1 MSNMFANLAR
11 KATTLSPLMENRAKM
26 SVQQIIEQYP
36 EGITVA
42 EFDLIT
48 TTDNGE
54 PVSYPV
60 MTFAEEPDKFAFG
73 GLVMRKI
80 VDSWVAA
87 FDGDIEACSAAL
99 KANGGVKLRFAHDT
113 TKDGK
118 RNITTIEV
126 IG

>member
-11 KATTLSPLMENRAKM
+11 KATTLSPLMNGKTKM
-26 SVQQIIEQYP
+26 SVAQIIEQYP
-36 EGITVA
+36 DGITVA
-42 EFDLIT
+42 EFDVIT
-48 TTDNGE
+48 TTENGE
-54 PVSYPV
+54 PTTYPV
-60 MTFAEEPDKFAFG
+60 ITFIEEPDKFAFG

-113 TKDGK
+113 TRDGK
-118 RNITTIEV
+118 RNVTTIEV